1 LLFGAPA
8 GRMLGTMRILRLVER
23 GSPARYIAGVA
34 APLLATMVAL
44 GIGEERATTAALV
57 YLLAVFSAAAV
68 GGLGPGVL
76 ASVLSF
82 LGLNFFFTEPR
93 RTFSVGKTDD
103 LIALVVF
110 VTIGMAVSWLVA
122 VGLSQRARAERR
134 ELEAR
139 SLYAISSRMLASEDL
154 DAALTELAASVRR
167 LFGLARCEV
176 RIREPDGSLAMRA
189 SDGDEPDP
197 GAEEIAVPLATSDR
211 DLGAL
216 VLVPGTSR
224 LGEAERR
231 VAAIFARQTAAAL
244 ERGLLEQEA
253 RGARLAAE
261 TNRVRRALLSAVSH
275 DFRTP
280 LASIKA
286 SLTALTPTTETDAP
300 PSLVSTDA
308 QELLRTALEETERLE
323 RLVANLLDLTRI
335 RSGALAPE
343 RVPVPVDDVI
353 EDALAGLR
361 RPLADH
367 RVEVMV
373 RSDVPLMHVD
383 PVQVGQVFRNVL
395 QNAGKF
401 APDGTAIRIAASTW
415 RGAVEV
421 RVADRGPGIPSPDRE
436 AVFREFFRSG
446 DGRRAGTGLG
456 LAVSKAIVEA
466 HGGAIWAEETPG
478 GGATI
483 VVRLPAAGAA

>member
-1 LLFGAPA
+1 
-8 GRMLGTMRILRLVER
+8 MRVWRLVER
-23 GSPARYIAGVA
+23 GSPARYLAGVA
-34 APLLATMVAL
+34 GPVLATLVGL
-44 GIGEERATTAALV
+44 GIGEERTTTAALV
-57 YLLAVFSAAAV
+57 YLLAVFASAAV

-76 ASVLSF
+76 ASILSF
-82 LGLNFFFTEPR
+82 LGLNFFFTPPR
-93 RTFSVGKTDD
+93 RTFTVGKTDD

-110 VTIGMAVSWLVA
+110 LTVGMAVSWLVA

-139 SLYAISSRMLASEDL
+139 SLYAISSRMLASADL
-154 DAALTELAASVRR
+154 DAALAELAASIRH
-167 LFGLARCEV
+167 LFDLARCEV
-176 RIREPDGSLAMRA
+176 RIREQDGTLALRA
-189 SDGDEPDP
+189 ADGERPAQP
-197 GAEEIAVPLATSDR
+197 AEEIAVPLSTADR

-216 VLVPGTSR
+216 VLIPGAAR

-231 VAAIFARQTAAAL
+231 VASIFARQTAAAL

-253 RGARLAAE
+253 REARLAAE

-280 LASIKA
+280 LASIKTA
-286 SLTALTPTTETDAP
+286 LTALTPGSGVDGAP
-300 PSLVSTDA
+300 PELSSMDA

-343 RVPVPVDDVI
+343 RVPIPVDDVI

-367 RVEVMV
+367 RIEVMV
-373 RSDVPLMHVD
+373 RPDVPLLQVD

-395 QNAGKF
+395 QNAGNF
-401 APDGTAIRIAASTW
+401 APDGTAIRIAASVW
-415 RGAVEV
+415 HGAVEV

-483 VVRLPAAGAA
+483 VVRLPAVGAA

>member
-1 LLFGAPA
+1 MKIWG
-8 GRMLGTMRILRLVER
+8 LVER
-23 GSPARYIAGVA
+23 GSPARFLAGVA
-34 APLLATMVAL
+34 VPSLATLIGL
-44 GIGEERATTAALV
+44 GIGDDRATTAALV
-57 YLLAVFSAAAV
+57 YLLAVFAAAAV

-76 ASVLSF
+76 ASIVSF
-82 LGLNFFFTEPR
+82 LGLNFFFTPPR
-93 RTFSVGKTDD
+93 RTFTVGKTDD

-110 VTIGMAVSWLVA
+110 LTVGMAVSWLVA

-139 SLYAISSRMLASEDL
+139 SLYAISSRLLASEDL
-154 DAALTELAASVRR
+154 DAALSELAASVRR
-167 LFGLARCEV
+167 LFGLTRCEV
-176 RIREPDGSLAMRA
+176 RIREPDGSLALRA
-189 SDGDEPDP
+189 SDGEPRSDAR
-197 GAEEIAVPLATSDR
+197 AEEIAVPLATSDR

-216 VLVPGTSR
+216 VLIPGVAR

-286 SLTALTPTTETDAP
+286 SLTALTPASDTDAP
-300 PSLVSTDA
+300 PSLASGDA

-343 RVPVPVDDVI
+343 RVPIPVDDVI
-353 EDALAGLR
+353 EDVLAGLR

-367 RVEVMV
+367 RIEVMV
-373 RSDVPLMHVD
+373 RPDVPLLQVD

-395 QNAGKF
+395 QNAGNF
-401 APDGTAIRIAASTW
+401 APEGTAIRIAASTW
-415 RGAVEV
+415 HGAVEV